1 MTISKKLLSISILA
15 SITTIMSAVS
25 MEGFDSSALTRY
37 IERAEDAF
45 CSAHN
50 MIQWIHHGPH
60 EIIIS
65 GKYIAKDLYVA
76 QKAIL
81 KYIKR
86 YLKRI
91 ADSHKDGDLQTYC
104 EQQQLYEAFTHWV
117 YKPWKKRVKA
127 QYQESKKSNDPHAW
141 GWIHTRQELLIEKS

>member
-1 MTISKKLLSISILA
+1 MITSKKLLSISFLA
-15 SITTIMSAVS
+15 CMTMIMNAVS
-25 MEGFDSSALTRY
+25 MEDFDSAALTPY

-50 MIQWIHHGPH
+50 MIQWIHNGPR
-60 EIIIS
+60 EILIS
-65 GKYIAKDLYVA
+65 GKHIAKNLYGA

-86 YLKRI
+86 DLKRRTR
-91 ADSHKDGDLQTYC
+91 SHKDGDSEIC
-104 EQQQLYEAFTHWV
+104 HQLYYAFNNWV

-127 QYQESKKSNDPHAW
+127 QYEQSKKSNDPHVW
-141 GWIHTRQELLIEKS
+141 GWIHMRQKLLIEKC